1 MITRY
6 FIGIDIGGTNTKI
19 SLVSETGEI
28 TNLKRFFNKDIDLTT
43 DSFFDQISRN
53 IQEINEISHFKIS
66 GIGISTPGLQMENG
80 HGTLFSINMPILNS
94 IDLKEHFEN
103 IYHLPVIVNNDLV
116 AHSLA
121 ESKFGAGKGIERFL
135 SVSLGTG
142 IGHTFILN
150 GVPQITLNGISG
162 DSGRMI
168 LDPNSTDR
176 DWASIN
182 GSAEAMCGVKAI
194 ETLASEK
201 FSTGSMY
208 SSQVVVTMARE
219 EKNPIAIEIMSII
232 SRRLALLLVNLS
244 SIYFPYLISL
254 TGGQTEAGAFF
265 IDVCQT
271 EFNARSLGFFDKIFQ
286 LIGRKEKLKIVKSE
300 AGGLTGLV
308 GSIVPLIEQ

>member
-1 MITRY
+1 METRY

-19 SLVSETGEI
+19 SVVSEIGEI
-28 TNLKRFFNKDIDLTT
+28 TNLRRFFNKDIDLTT
-43 DSFFDQISRN
+43 DSFLFQISRN

-66 GIGISTPGLQMENG
+66 GIGISTPGLQMGNG
-80 HGTLFSINMPILNS
+80 QGTLFSINMPILNN
-94 IDLKEHFEN
+94 IDLKEHFKN
-103 IYHLPVIVNNDLV
+103 LYHLPVVVNNDLV

-121 ESKFGAGKGIERFL
+121 ESKFGVGKGVERFL

-150 GVPQITLNGISG
+150 GVPQISMNGVSG

-168 LDPNSTDR
+168 LDPNSTDL
-176 DWASIN
+176 DSTGVN

-194 ETLASEK
+194 ETLALEN
-201 FSTGSMY
+201 FSTGLKHSA
-208 SSQVVVTMARE
+208 QEIITMARE
-219 EKNPIAIEIMSII
+219 EKDPIAIEIMSTI

-254 TGGQTEAGAFF
+254 TGGQTEAGSFF

-271 EFNARSLGFFDKIFQ
+271 EFNERSLGFFDEISQ
-286 LIGRKEKLKIVKSE
+286 LLGRKNKIKIVKSE
-300 AGGLTGLV
+300 AGGLAGLI
-308 GSIVPLIEQ
+308 GSIVPLIK